1 MTTLKGKRFSIL
13 FYGNQVKQ
21 VEDLNVTVSIK
32 RIAVS
37 VTSSDLDDSNYIL
50 LEVVQ
55 AASSTVGLEIKLM
68 LPQCVKY

>member
-13 FYGNQVKQ
+13 FYGKQVKQ
-21 VEDLNVTVSIK
+21 VEDLNVTISIK

-55 AASSTVGLEIKLM
+55 AASSRA
-68 LPQCVKY
+68 

>member
-13 FYGNQVKQ
+13 FYCKQVKQ

-32 RIAVS
+32 RTAVS

-55 AASSTVGLEIKLM
+55 AASSRA
-68 LPQCVKY
+68 

>member
-37 VTSSDLDDSNYIL
+37 VTSPDLDDSNYIL
-50 LEVVQ
+50 EVVQ
-55 AASSTVGLEIKLM
+55 AASSRA
-68 LPQCVKY
+68 

>member
-13 FYGNQVKQ
+13 FYGKQVKQ

-37 VTSSDLDDSNYIL
+37 VTSPDFNDSNYIRL
-50 LEVVQ
+50 KVVQ
-55 AASSTVGLEIKLM
+55 AARSRA
-68 LPQCVKY
+68 